1 MYLWHILKQNDDQ
14 LIKKVYDAQKI
25 RCTKGDWYETIQI
38 EKDKY
43 GITKTDEE
51 ISKLSKNKF

>member
-1 MYLWHILKQNDDQ
+1 MCQQRGLCKQNDQ

-25 RCTKGDWYETIQI
+25 RCTKGDWYEIIQI

-43 GITKTDEE
+43 GIAETDEE
-51 ISKLSKNKF
+51 ISKLS